1 MRTHHSS
8 VTEASRVLARRAAW
22 RSRWLEPSALVLI
35 TIVLF
40 DCLTRSWGEAPMLAP
55 LLAVPPALAG
65 IGATTVRRPLAY
77 GAVSLLATV
86 IVALKPAKY
95 AGWVPDATIVTVVII
110 TAVATVGTAINVRQE
125 RRIAAMKSVAEAAQ
139 RAVLRPPPPHIGT
152 LGFDVV
158 YVAAAAEAKVG
169 GDLYEA
175 VATEDHGI
183 RMIMGDVRG
192 KGLGAV
198 ELAADVLGMFRE
210 LAHNAYTLAE
220 LATRLNTGL
229 SRDLGRHEEFVTAL
243 LAEVDPESGHTT
255 IFNCGHPA
263 PLLISAAGD
272 ATPAQVTLKEVP
284 VPAPPLG
291 LLTLGDCSG
300 AQLDFTLRP
309 NEQLLFYTDG
319 VTEARDAKRAF
330 YPLADRVAALSAKT
344 TIPIQA
350 ATRAALRLTASA
362 TPDTSTRPGLLDLI
376 RADLLK
382 HVGAPLD
389 DDAALL
395 LVHAPET
402 WPSPRTPAI
411 PAQAAGTVRAG

>member
-1 MRTHHSS
+1 MRTHLSG
-8 VTEASRVLARRAAW
+8 VTGATRVIAQRAAW

-35 TIVLF
+35 TIVLI
-40 DCLTRSWGEAPMLAP
+40 DCLNRPGGKPPMLAP

-65 IGATTVRRPLAY
+65 IGAPTVRRPLAY
-77 GAVSLLATV
+77 GAISLLATF
-86 IVALKPAKY
+86 IVATRPTPYQPWLPY
-95 AGWVPDATIVTVVII
+95 ATMFTVLVI
-110 TAVATVGTAINVRQE
+110 TAVATAGTAVNVRQE
-125 RRIAAMKSVAEAAQ
+125 RRIAAMTSVAEAAQ
-139 RAVLRPPPPHIGT
+139 RAVLRPPPSHIGP

-175 VATEDHGI
+175 VATLDHGI
-183 RMIMGDVRG
+183 RVIMGDVRG

-210 LAHNAYTLAE
+210 LAHDARTLAE
-220 LATRLNTGL
+220 LATRLDTGL
-229 SRDLGRHEEFVTAL
+229 SRDLGRREEFVTAL
-243 LAEVDPESGHTT
+243 LGEIDPESGHTT

-263 PLLISAAGD
+263 PLLIPAAGD
-272 ATPAQVTLKEVP
+272 PVPAFVTLKEVP

-291 LLTLGDCSG
+291 LLALGDCSS
-300 AQLDFTLRP
+300 AQLDFHLRP
-309 NEQLLFYTDG
+309 NDQLLLYTDG
-319 VTEARDAKRAF
+319 VTEARDANRAF
-330 YPLADRVAALSAKT
+330 YALPDRVTALSAKV

-350 ATRAALRLTASA
+350 ATRALRLTTGTSSDGSA
-362 TPDTSTRPGLLDLI
+362 RQGLLDLI

-395 LVHAPET
+395 LVQAPDI
-402 WPSPRTPAI
+402 WPALLPEAIAGQPAT
-411 PAQAAGTVRAG
+411 AVQAS